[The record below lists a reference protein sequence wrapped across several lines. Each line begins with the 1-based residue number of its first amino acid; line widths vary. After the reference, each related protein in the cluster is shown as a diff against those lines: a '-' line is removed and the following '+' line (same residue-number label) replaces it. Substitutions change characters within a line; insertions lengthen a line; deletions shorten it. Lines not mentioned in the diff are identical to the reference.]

1 MLSSSLVSLRS
12 TMTSTSSRR
21 PTLLAARRRAFVG
34 CAAALGTLSSSSS
47 SCWAFV
53 APHPALHHHPTAAAA
68 FPSSALVVNG
78 SPSSK
83 KSAHHNH
90 IFTHQQNQ
98 QLQSTRLFFSS
109 RNNNNEDDDW
119 QTLKKAGGNIIKKAA
134 DKVKNILPFGKTEEE
149 KQAQL
154 AKKQRKEDIKG
165 GINSMLKDMPLP
177 VRLMGRMVAPLMSRA
192 AEQIAE
198 QSQQAAD
205 MVEDARFRIMN
216 DPAVVSKLGSPIQVG
231 QPFSQSS
238 STMVINGRS
247 SARVNAS
254 FQVAG
259 PYGSGVATL
268 ESTDGQIVDLVV
280 NVNGVN
286 IKVGSAKSMYGSAS
300 GYSSSTSSSSNSKKG
315 DIIEAEIIEKK

>member
-1 MLSSSLVSLRS
+1 
-12 TMTSTSSRR
+12 MTRTSSRR
-21 PTLLAARRRAFVG
+21 PTSLLPFSARRRAIVG

-53 APHPALHHHPTAAAA
+53 APHSALHHPAAATA
-68 FPSSALVVNG
+68 VTFPSSALVVNG

-83 KSAHHNH
+83 KSSHNH
-90 IFTHQQNQ
+90 MFTHQQHQ

-119 QTLKKAGGNIIKKAA
+119 QTLKKAGGNILKKAA

-149 KQAQL
+149 KAVQL

-165 GINSMLKDMPLP
+165 GINSMLQDMPLP
-177 VRLMGRMVAPLMSRA
+177 VRLMGRMVAPMLSKA

-205 MVEDARFRIMN
+205 MVDDARFQIMN

-238 STMVINGRS
+238 STMVINGKS

-268 ESTDGQIVDLVV
+268 ESTDGQILNLIV
-280 NVNGVN
+280 NVNGMN
-286 IKVGSAKSMYGSAS
+286 IKVGSSSKSMYGSAS
-300 GYSSSTSSSSNSKKG
+300 GYSSSPSSSSNSKKG

>member
-21 PTLLAARRRAFVG
+21 HTLPFSSRRRAFVG

-53 APHPALHHHPTAAAA
+53 APHSALHHPAAAT

-78 SPSSK
+78 SPLSK
-83 KSAHHNH
+83 NSAHHNNM
-90 IFTHQQNQ
+90 FTHQQHQ

-109 RNNNNEDDDW
+109 RNNNEDDDW
-119 QTLKKAGGNIIKKAA
+119 QTLKKPRNILKKAA

-149 KQAQL
+149 KRAQL

-165 GINSMLKDMPLP
+165 GINSMLQDMPLP
-177 VRLMGRMVAPLMSRA
+177 VRLMGRMVAPMLSKA

-205 MVEDARFRIMN
+205 MVEDARFQIMN

-238 STMVINGRS
+238 STMVINGKS

-268 ESTDGQIVDLVV
+268 ESTDGQIVNLVV
-280 NVNGVN
+280 NVNGMN
-286 IKVGSAKSMYGSAS
+286 IKVGSSSKSVYGSAS
-300 GYSSSTSSSSNSKKG
+300 GYSSSSSSSNNSKKG

>member
-1 MLSSSLVSLRS
+1 M
-12 TMTSTSSRR
+12 
-21 PTLLAARRRAFVG
+21 
-34 CAAALGTLSSSSS
+34 
-47 SCWAFV
+47 
-53 APHPALHHHPTAAAA
+53 
-68 FPSSALVVNG
+68 
-78 SPSSK
+78 
-83 KSAHHNH
+83 
-90 IFTHQQNQ
+90 FTHQQHQ

-119 QTLKKAGGNIIKKAA
+119 QTLKKAGGNILKNAA
-134 DKVKNILPFGKTEEE
+134 DKVKSILPFGKTEEE
-149 KQAQL
+149 KAAQL

-165 GINSMLKDMPLP
+165 GINSMLQDMPLP
-177 VRLMGRMVAPLMSRA
+177 VRLMGRMVAPMLSKA

-205 MVEDARFRIMN
+205 MVDDARFRIMN

-238 STMVINGRS
+238 STMVINGKS

-268 ESTDGQIVDLVV
+268 ESTDGQIVDLIV
-280 NVNGVN
+280 NVNGMN
-286 IKVGSAKSMYGSAS
+286 IKVGSSSKSMYGSAS
-300 GYSSSTSSSSNSKKG
+300 GYSSSSSSSSNSKKG

>member
-1 MLSSSLVSLRS
+1 
-12 TMTSTSSRR
+12 MTSTSSIRH
-21 PTLLAARRRAFVG
+21 TLPFSSRRRAFVG

-53 APHPALHHHPTAAAA
+53 APHSALHHPAAAT
-68 FPSSALVVNG
+68 FPSSALLVNG

-83 KSAHHNH
+83 KSAHNNN
-90 IFTHQQNQ
+90 IFTHQQHQ
-98 QLQSTRLFFSS
+98 QLQSTRLFFSSS

-119 QTLKKAGGNIIKKAA
+119 QTLKKAGGNILKKAA
-134 DKVKNILPFGKTEEE
+134 DKVKSILPFGKTEEE
-149 KQAQL
+149 KAAQL

-165 GINSMLKDMPLP
+165 GINSMLQDMPLP
-177 VRLMGRMVAPLMSRA
+177 VRLMGRMVAPMLSKA

-238 STMVINGRS
+238 STMVINGKS

-268 ESTDGQIVDLVV
+268 ESTDGQIVNLVV
-280 NVNGVN
+280 NVNGMN
-286 IKVGSAKSMYGSAS
+286 IKVGSMYGSAS
-300 GYSSSTSSSSNSKKG
+300 GYSSSSSSSSNSKKG